1 MNQINKE
8 EIYNKSVVFIG
19 PMGAGKTLI
28 SRELENVLDLPVVS
42 TDLLRHCPH
51 DIKQIEERKKEID
64 VERNYLKLK
73 ISSCIDEKEK
83 KELKQKL
90 YDLNAEFECR
100 NRQIEM
106 RNFLGDIK
114 NYDDMGF
121 DERVTVYLR
130 KNFGEDAWHFYQKR
144 FENALLEEVV
154 NALPSPCIL
163 DLGGGMTISLD
174 DDYKK
179 LYSLFSS
186 IDKNLTEKHL
196 CNDLH
201 FSKIKTIL
209 KPFKQIIYL
218 KLPENY
224 KSQKTR
230 ARETPLNDI
239 FISSGQYE
247 EIATKT
253 ISVEGLIENGKINQT
268 KLDSIISKTIEAPN
282 KKKDKTK

>member
-1 MNQINKE
+1 MNKINKE
-8 EIYNKSVVFIG
+8 EIYNRSIIFTG

-28 SRELENVLDLPVVS
+28 SRELENVLNLPVVS

-73 ISSCIDEKEK
+73 ISSCADEKEK
-83 KELKQKL
+83 RELKQKL

-121 DERVTVYLR
+121 DERATVYLR
-130 KNFGEDAWHFYQKR
+130 ENFGEVAWHFYQKK
-144 FENALLEEVV
+144 FENALLEEIV

-196 CNDLH
+196 CKDLH
-201 FSKIKTIL
+201 FNKIKTIL
-209 KPFKQIIYL
+209 KPFKNITYL
-218 KLPENY
+218 KLPDNY

-230 ARETPLNDI
+230 ASETHLNDI
-239 FISSGQYE
+239 FISTGQYDKV
-247 EIATKT
+247 ATKT

-268 KLDSIISKTIEAPN
+268 KLDSIISKTIEVPN